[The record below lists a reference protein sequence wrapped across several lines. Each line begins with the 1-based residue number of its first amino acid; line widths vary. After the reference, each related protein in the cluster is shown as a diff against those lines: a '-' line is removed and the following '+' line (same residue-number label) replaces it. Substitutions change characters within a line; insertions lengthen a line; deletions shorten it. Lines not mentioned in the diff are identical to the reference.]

1 MVLKVSFCKY
11 QSQPIINIA
20 LDLNSKSVKGVW
32 DSFSYFIHFKIG
44 DCRKLH
50 FWHGHWFGEFIL
62 KERSQI
68 FLLDWYSNGCWMFN
82 LLIIF
87 WVGKIWNVTIF
98 SSLKHLELKSVKC
111 GFGSAFPNPHL
122 YFQTFFF
129 FFFSAWI
136 VTSHKFIVQGTK
148 NTVYA
153 LFIHCS
159 RTVHGSHDTIHIF
172 KNYFATIFLVFNFNK
187 NKLYPNGPRL
197 LYSNLPLWSGG

>member
-1 MVLKVSFCKY
+1 MVQFNLSTLTKIFHFSLFLLSLFTSLNIFLIFFNQWLVLKVSFYKY
-11 QSQPIINIA
+11 QSQPIINIT

-122 YFQTFFF
+122 CFQTIFFF
-129 FFFSAWI
+129 LA
-136 VTSHKFIVQGTK
+136 HE
-148 NTVYA
+148 
-153 LFIHCS
+153 
-159 RTVHGSHDTIHIF
+159 
-172 KNYFATIFLVFNFNK
+172 
-187 NKLYPNGPRL
+187 
-197 LYSNLPLWSGG
+197 